1 VLEGL
6 GVADAFVSVAGDVQQ
21 RARHVSAG
29 HAGWGAKYERQ
40 IFSMKADL
48 VSGLATDEAT
58 ARELLAYEP

>member
-1 VLEGL
+1 
-6 GVADAFVSVAGDVQQ
+6 
-21 RARHVSAG
+21 VSAG